1 MVAMKNVLGMLG
13 TGSGLVLRIGQFMF
27 AADSISV
34 RVTSNNFSN
43 YTVRL
48 QSIVSTFIR
57 LFLF

>member
-1 MVAMKNVLGMLG
+1 MVAMKNLLGMPG
-13 TGSGLVLRIGQFMF
+13 TGSGLVLQIGQFMF
-27 AADSISV
+27 VVASINV

-48 QSIVSTFIR
+48 QSIVSTFIH